1 MNPNIKTGI
10 IVVAAAIL
18 CVAAFALVPHLRHH
32 AVESGISEPDREEEF
47 QDDKT
52 EADVSHDSEDSPA
65 VASSGRKPIER
76 NASLGKLSQREK
88 GKFDVGEMRREA
100 EDMLRRFRGTPEER
114 QEVIDECED
123 GKELIR
129 LIAELSESSIEEMS
143 PEELEKERE
152 SFEKDYRAQ
161 LTFLQTGQLQRM
173 LRTPEEREVIGS
185 TIEVVQDFLE
195 RVDNALHSA
204 GY

>member
-1 MNPNIKTGI
+1 
-10 IVVAAAIL
+10 
-18 CVAAFALVPHLRHH
+18 
-32 AVESGISEPDREEEF
+32 
-47 QDDKT
+47 
-52 EADVSHDSEDSPA
+52 
-65 VASSGRKPIER
+65 
-76 NASLGKLSQREK
+76 
-88 GKFDVGEMRREA
+88 
-100 EDMLRRFRGTPEER
+100 
-114 QEVIDECED
+114 
-123 GKELIR
+123 
-129 LIAELSESSIEEMS
+129 MS

-161 LTFLQTGQLQRM
+161 LDYLQTGQLQRM

>member
-1 MNPNIKTGI
+1 MNPNIKVGV
-10 IVVAAAIL
+10 IVVAAAVL
-18 CVAAFALVPHLRHH
+18 CVAAFALVPHLRSRA
-32 AVESGISEPDREEEF
+32 AVVSGSEPDGEEEVLE
-47 QDDKT
+47 DET
-52 EADVSHDSEDSPA
+52 EADIPRTEDSSAA
-65 VASSGRKPIER
+65 VSSGRKPIER
-76 NASLGKLSQREK
+76 NASLGKRSQREK

-114 QEVIDECED
+114 QEVIDECKD

-129 LIAELSESSIEEMS
+129 LIADLSESSIEEMS